1 VAAEPVRIPLTPE
14 NREKYTGDYGRWAV
28 VGLALGVL
36 LALILVPPL
45 FALRESGA
53 IYGELH
59 SSQELFVDSQR
70 VFQSLAQNVFS
81 ISIAVRDFLLDNSPE
96 AGRRYRSRLETA
108 RADLRDSIERLR
120 GRLPAVAAPEL
131 DQLQSEVDGYLAVVI
146 PVFDWTPQQR
156 VERAAYF
163 LREEQ
168 RPRRDSVLAIAEQLE
183 DVNASLY
190 RDEQRRM
197 TASEARFRQALT
209 RSALFVFVVGL
220 LVSVGGILRMR
231 TLEQRADE
239 HHRQAEETG
248 EEMRSLSVRLRH
260 AQEEERRTISR
271 ELHDGVGQLLTA
283 IRMQLGGFARLRT
296 GGQREFDET
305 LADVK
310 AMTERS
316 LRIIRDIAAG
326 LRPSVLDD
334 LGLAAAL
341 QRHAR
346 EYSART
352 GIAVSIAVDGDGQR
366 LDDRCRTSIYRI
378 VQEALTNCAKHA
390 RAAHVEI
397 GMRETNGQL
406 VLVVRD
412 DGVGFVPA
420 QAVHAGL
427 GLIGIEERARELGGH
442 LEVRSAPG
450 QGTTIQV
457 ALPTEAAAG

>member
-1 VAAEPVRIPLTPE
+1 MRIQSIPE
-14 NREKYTGDYGRWAV
+14 NRAKYTGGYGRWV
-28 VGLALGVL
+28 GVGLALGVL

-45 FALRESGA
+45 FALRESA
-53 IYGELH
+53 SIYGELH
-59 SSQELFVDSQR
+59 SSQAQFMDRQR
-70 VFQSLAQNVFS
+70 VFQSLSHNVFS
-81 ISIAVRDFLLDNSPE
+81 ISVTVRDFLLDNSPD
-96 AGRRYRSRLETA
+96 AARSYRSRLESA
-108 RADLRDSIERLR
+108 RADLRSNVERLR
-120 GRLPAVAAPEL
+120 GQLPAAVAPEL
-131 DQLQSEVDGYLAVVI
+131 DQLQAEVDGYLGVVV

-168 RPRRDSVLAIAEQLE
+168 RPRRASVLAVADQLE

-190 RDEQRRM
+190 REEEHRM
-197 TASEARFRQALT
+197 TASETRFRQALT
-209 RSALFVFVVGL
+209 RSALLVFVVGL
-220 LVSVGGILRMR
+220 VVSAGGILRMR
-231 TLEQRADE
+231 TLERRADE
-239 HHRQAEETG
+239 HYRQAEETG

-283 IRMQLGGFARLRT
+283 MRMQLGGFARLRT
-296 GGQREFDET
+296 GPEREFDET

-310 AMTERS
+310 TMTERS

-390 RAAHVEI
+390 RASRVEI
-397 GMRETNGQL
+397 RLREIDGQL

-420 QAVHAGL
+420 QVAHSGL

-442 LEVRSAPG
+442 LDVRSAPG

-457 ALPTEAAAG
+457 ALPAEAIAG

>member
-1 VAAEPVRIPLTPE
+1 MRIQSTPE
-14 NREKYTGDYGRWAV
+14 NREKDRGGFGRWAV

-45 FALRESGA
+45 FALRQSGA
-53 IYGELH
+53 IYGELR

-70 VFQSLAQNVFS
+70 VFQSLSQSVLS
-81 ISIAVRDFLLDNSPE
+81 ISVAVRDFLLDNSPD
-96 AGRRYRSRLETA
+96 AGRRYRARLETA
-108 RADLRDSIERLR
+108 RADLRSNVERLR
-120 GRLPAVAAPEL
+120 GRLPAAVAPEL
-131 DQLQSEVDGYLAVVI
+131 DQLQAEVDRYLGVVG
-146 PVFDWTPQQR
+146 PVFNWTPQQR
-156 VERAAYF
+156 VERASYF

-183 DVNASLY
+183 DVNASIY
-190 RDEQRRM
+190 REEQRRM
-197 TASEARFRQALT
+197 TASETRFRQALT
-209 RSALFVFVVGL
+209 RSALFVFVVGAM
-220 LVSVGGILRMR
+220 VSAGGILRMR
-231 TLEQRADE
+231 TLEQRADQ
-239 HHRQAEETG
+239 HYRQAEETG
-248 EEMRSLSVRLRH
+248 EEMRSLSMRLRH
-260 AQEEERRTISR
+260 VQEEERRTISR

-296 GGQREFDET
+296 GPQRDFDET

-310 AMTERS
+310 TMTERS

-352 GIAVSIAVDGDGQR
+352 GIAVSISVDGDGRR

-390 RAAHVEI
+390 RAKHIEI
-397 GMRETNGQL
+397 GIHETDGRL

-442 LEVRSAPG
+442 LEVRSALG

-457 ALPTEAAAG
+457 ALPAEAAGG